1 MNKILLKNG
10 TLILPETTVNKD
22 ILIRGETISDIDTD
36 LHSKPGTEVVDCAG
50 KLIFPGILD
59 PHTHMGIPIKDGIS
73 ADNFET
79 GTRSAI
85 HGGVTTIIDFTILE
99 EDQTLF
105 ESVEKRLK
113 LAEYSYSDYSL
124 HCNITR
130 FSKKL
135 FNEIPK
141 LIQSGIISFK
151 VFTTYEE
158 VGIMFT
164 YEQIEEVAKIIA
176 EHRGLLMV
184 HAEDNRI
191 IQNAF
196 KPLISRNL
204 TEPLYHPLSRPD
216 TAEATAVERMV
227 NISIQTGCPIYI
239 VHLSSAKG
247 LKWAQH
253 QEKVFVE
260 TCPQYLLLDD
270 RVYHQDDGRMFVTSP
285 PHRKTED
292 IKALWQGIIN
302 GNIQTIGTDHCPF
315 LISDKEV
322 GIPFQNIPNGM
333 GGVETLFPVMLA
345 QFIQKGL
352 DLSLLSRLLSTN
364 AAKLFGIYPRKGA
377 LIPNADA
384 DLVVVDPRKV
394 STNWFDDLVSVTDWN
409 AFVQFPAIFP
419 EHVFRRGDWLV
430 KNGELSLSSRGIFL
444 AGDAL
449 SSHHL

>member
-22 ILIRGETISDIDTD
+22 ILIHGETISDIDTD
-36 LHSKPGTEVVDCAG
+36 LRSKPGTEVVDCAG

-59 PHTHMGIPIKDGIS
+59 PHTHMGIPIKDCIS

-158 VGIMFT
+158 AGIMLT

-191 IQNAF
+191 IQNALRS
-196 KPLISRNL
+196 LISRNL
-204 TEPLYHPLSRPD
+204 TEPFYHPFSRPD
-216 TAEATAVERMV
+216 IAETTAVEQV
-227 NISIQTGCPIYI
+227 TNISKQTGCSIYI

-247 LKWAQH
+247 LKWTQH
-253 QEKVFVE
+253 RENVFME

-302 GNIQTIGTDHCPF
+302 SNIQTIGTDHCPF

-322 GIPFQNIPNGM
+322 EIPFQNIPNGM

-394 STNWFDDLVSVTDWN
+394 STDWFDDLVSVTDWN

-430 KNGELSLSSRGIFL
+430 KNGELLLSSRGIFL
-444 AGDAL
+444 PGKAL
-449 SSHHL
+449 SSHHF

>member
-285 PHRKTED
+285 PHRKTEN

-384 DLVVVDPRKV
+384 DLVVVDPHKV
-394 STNWFDDLVSVTDWN
+394 STDWFNDLVSVTDWN